1 MIASALLNFS
11 ASQQFPCEAI
21 SFLSR
26 GNTLLRVT
34 SAEITLVTSR
44 NTSSEMNPH
53 GRGPT
58 GRLSLVDVGAS
69 EAESTVERTLARK
82 EQ

>member
-1 MIASALLNFS
+1 
-11 ASQQFPCEAI
+11 
-21 SFLSR
+21 
-26 GNTLLRVT
+26 
-34 SAEITLVTSR
+34 
-44 NTSSEMNPH
+44 MNPH

-82 EQ
+82 DSNLFRLWQTNCFYSGGIVP